1 MIPNRLIPN
10 RLIPNR
16 LMAVNLSNYA
26 TVQEVVSLQE
36 EILRLNKNQASLL
49 EHFRALEMNFRILLD
64 YIKKKEFESTEF
76 ETQPVAGMNIDKED
90 VDEDD
95 DSSES
100 E

>member
-1 MIPNRLIPN
+1 
-10 RLIPNR
+10 
-16 LMAVNLSNYA
+16 MAVNLSNYA
-26 TVQEVVSLQE
+26 TVQEVVALQE

-49 EHFRALEMNFRILLD
+49 EHFRSLEMNFRILLD
-64 YIKKKEFESTEF
+64 YIKKKEFESKEFESKEF